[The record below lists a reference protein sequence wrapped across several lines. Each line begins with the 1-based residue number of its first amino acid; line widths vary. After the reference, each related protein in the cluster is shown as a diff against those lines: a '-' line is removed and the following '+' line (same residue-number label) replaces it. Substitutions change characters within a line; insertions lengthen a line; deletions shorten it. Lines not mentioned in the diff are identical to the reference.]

1 MRINWGRGVSL
12 EARIRELERRRCSG
26 AEPPA
31 DFGPE
36 WIDAADGLLEAR
48 GDEEAGHI
56 LAELLEGAH
65 GPSARAF
72 AADVRQRLMRGEVW
86 GGRADLRS

>member
-1 MRINWGRGVSL
+1 MRRNGGRGVSL
-12 EARIRELERRRCSG
+12 EARIRWLERRRCPG
-26 AEPPA
+26 GEPPA

-48 GDEEAGHI
+48 GDEEAGRI
-56 LAELLEGAH
+56 LAELLEGGH

-72 AADVRQRLMRGEVW
+72 AADVRQRLTEGEAW

>member
-1 MRINWGRGVSL
+1 MRRKEGQGVSL
-12 EARIRELERRRCSG
+12 EVRIRRLERRRCPG
-26 AEPPA
+26 GEPPA

-36 WIDAADGLLEAR
+36 WIDAADRLLEAS
-48 GDEEAGHI
+48 GDEEAGRI
-56 LAELLEGAH
+56 LAELLAGGH

-72 AADVRQRLMRGEVW
+72 AADVSQRLREGEAW